1 MPETRVTLTST
12 SLSYN
17 CQFWLLNIVPI
28 KPLVSNSSAIILVQT
43 INNSHKVG
51 LFAWVIHNW
60 IPNTYDWAT
69 TQLAFSKLLPNNK
82 QPPAT
87 TYPHSLFNS
96 QILTLPLQEEPSLG
110 PMTKLSTTPILLS
123 RFKMN
128 FSVTTLSQQ
137 SIYRYPRHPLIHACA
152 QPCHAPAPTREQIP
166 WR

>member
-17 CQFWLLNIVPI
+17 CQFWFLSIVPI

-51 LFAWVIHNW
+51 LFAWVIHKW

-87 TYPHSLFNS
+87 TYPHSPFNS

-110 PMTKLSTTPILLS
+110 PMTKLSTTPIVVSFQNELLCD
-123 RFKMN
+123 N
-128 FSVTTLSQQ
+128 PQ
-137 SIYRYPRHPLIHACA
+137 SAIYRYPRHPLIHACA